1 MTRARPCELETECDR
16 AGLERRARVR
26 DDKAVARALRI
37 LERRAQAPGFLMGD
51 AVTCGSFFR
60 LRLGGEVREHFEVA
74 FLNKKNCLIAVERLF
89 SGTIDGAQISPRIV
103 AQRALAL
110 NAAAAIAAHNHPS
123 GDPEPSDAD
132 RLVTIR
138 LKSVLRMV
146 DVTLLDHFV
155 VTVNG
160 VVSLAA
166 RHFL

>member
-1 MTRARPCELETECDR
+1 MRARLGGLVTEGDQ
-16 AGLERRARVR
+16 AGLEKRARAR

-37 LERRAQAPGFLMGD
+37 LERRAQAPGLLMGD

-74 FLNKKNCLIAVERLF
+74 FLNRKNCLIAVERLF

-110 NAAAAIAAHNHPS
+110 NAAAAIVAHNHPS
-123 GDPEPSDAD
+123 GDPEPSEAD
-132 RLVTIR
+132 RLVTTQLR
-138 LKSVLRMV
+138 SVLRMV

-155 VTVNG
+155 ITSTG
-160 VVSLAA
+160 AVSLAA
-166 RHFL
+166 RGVC